1 MSEDEYL
8 DLCTPKCSA
17 CHHPGHSKRSRKCPL
32 HPDNRI
38 NGRAH
43 ALAPAAP
50 APVVAPAEDSP
61 SLALPAQ
68 AEWGVAAMSCEPV
81 PCVVVGAAMVEEL
94 EAARLELVRRAAE
107 IARLDGVVI
116 DAGLTALRDRV
127 RTETAETE
135 LARCRAELA
144 AEAQRAADWEAL
156 AIASDTERDAAV
168 AQVAELRAQLSS
180 GEVLLAGVTHE
191 RDVLRTNLAEREADV
206 ATLAARW
213 DGAWK
218 RARLWHRAARKL
230 YGEVLRGEKE
240 ILDLGGQL
248 FQMNLDVASLRS
260 SHAVAKAMGV
270 ENAVQRNQLTAV
282 EAERR
287 ALTEEVNTLR
297 DQFAEQGDA
306 LAAQTL
312 RGAQLTEEIA
322 TLRAQ
327 LDEARKAPPAPPPPP
342 APPAPKKRRGEKG
355 ALRRTAIRRHR
366 RMPVRTRFLLREV
379 KDELRLVKLVKS
391 KTSRTIDEI
400 ERDRRRTSGAAPL
413 PRPPVDEDEE
423 DDDEVATDDE
433 PEEDDDD
440 A

>member
-1 MSEDEYL
+1 MSDDEYL

-50 APVVAPAEDSP
+50 APAPVVAPAPPAPVEDSP
-61 SLALPAQ
+61 SPVLPAP
-68 AEWGVAAMSCEPV
+68 AVWGVAAMSCEPV

-107 IARLDGVVI
+107 IERLDNIVI

-127 RTETAETE
+127 RTETAEAE
-135 LARCRAELA
+135 LARCRAEVA

-168 AQVAELRAQLSS
+168 AQVAELRARLSS

-230 YGEVLRGEKE
+230 YGEVIRGEKE
-240 ILDLGGQL
+240 ILDLGAQL

-270 ENAVQRNQLTAV
+270 ENAVQRNQLAAG

-287 ALTEEVNTLR
+287 ALTEEVNALR
-297 DQFAEQGDA
+297 E
-306 LAAQTL
+306 
-312 RGAQLTEEIA
+312 QLTEEIA
-322 TLRAQ
+322 SLRAQ
-327 LDEARKAPPAPPPPP
+327 LAEARKAPPAPPP

-379 KDELRLVKLVKS
+379 KDELRLVKKMKG

-400 ERDRRRTSGAAPL
+400 ERDRRRTSGAAL
-413 PRPPVDEDEE
+413 PPPPPIDEEE
-423 DDDEVATDDE
+423 DDEAATDDE
-433 PEEDDDD
+433 PEDDDDD